1 MANQRLNIDIV
12 AKDKSKQ
19 ALSNVQKGLS
29 RLKQSVFNLK
39 NAFIGLGAG
48 LVVKGFVDA
57 GIQVENLSVQLKTLF
72 GSAKEGE
79 KALRSITKF
88 AAGTPFELKNV
99 QQGVT
104 SLAVVR
110 KQAEA
115 AGLSFDDLLTLTGNV
130 AAQMGGDFSF
140 ASFQIQKAF
149 STGIAAAE
157 SLKERGVAGMAG
169 FKAGVSVNAMDTI
182 KIMNAAFGKDGK
194 FGNLMEELSKTL
206 FGTISNLKDAF
217 FIFQVEV
224 SKGFFKA
231 LKKNLG
237 DLKKTVEENKKEIDE
252 FGAMIGTGL
261 SKAING
267 TASALKFLKD
277 NIGLL
282 TEAFKL
288 FISFK
293 IVALFYSISVAIGV
307 ANGAMIGFNAT
318 VRKNLLIGS
327 AVLVISQINRIIDGV
342 KKLANIG
349 KDPIDAEDFLE
360 DGKKMIEVIDRFGN
374 KVKIVVTDLSQME
387 GAVINTLPA
396 IKEAETAFQR
406 MARIIKESLSSFGDE
421 AFGGFKDGLK
431 NSLDVS
437 VFDRFEEAGKKSLK
451 SLESAMTD
459 FVMTGKLN
467 FETLR
472 IAITRSIV
480 EALIGSAVTFALKK
494 ATAIF
499 KLQAIREGLISAYKA
514 GAKALASMPF
524 PFNLAAAG
532 AVIGTGLGIV
542 NKIKGF
548 QSGGAVSK
556 GEPIMVGEQGAE
568 LFIPNSSGQITQSAR
583 GTGGGGNTNVNFTI
597 NATDVRGVK
606 ELLIDNRA
614 TIVNV
619 INSALNE
626 KGKEALV

>member
-19 ALSNVQKGLS
+19 ALSNVQKGLG

-48 LVVKGFVDA
+48 LVVKGFIDA

-72 GSAKEGE
+72 GSAKAGE
-79 KALRSITKF
+79 DALRSITKF
-88 AAGTPFELKNV
+88 AATTPFELKNI

-110 KQAEA
+110 KNAEE

-130 AAQMGGDFSF
+130 AAQMGGDFAF

-169 FKAGVSVNAMDTI
+169 FKAGVSVNALDTI
-182 KIMNAAFGKDGK
+182 KIMNKAFGKGGE

-267 TASALKFLKD
+267 TASTLKFMKD

-288 FISFK
+288 FIALK
-293 IVALFYSISVAIGV
+293 IVAFFHGIAVAIGV
-307 ANGAMIGFNAT
+307 ANAAMIGFNAT

-327 AVLVISQINRIIDGV
+327 AVLVISQINQIINGV
-342 KKLANIG
+342 KRLANIG

-374 KVKIVVTDLSQME
+374 KVKIVVTDLSQMQ
-387 GAVINTLPA
+387 GVVIDTLPS
-396 IKEAETAFQR
+396 IKEAETSFEKMLR
-406 MARIIKESLSSFGDE
+406 HIKETVLK
-421 AFGGFKDGLK
+421 FKDL
-431 NSLDVS
+431 N
-437 VFDRFEEAGKKSLK
+437 EK
-451 SLESAMTD
+451 SLEEAQ
-459 FVMTGKLN
+459 GKFKN
-467 FETLR
+467 IKET
-472 IAITRSIV
+472 IAKGMNEGITKLSNGFARAVFLGEKLSDTFKKMAQELGVKILG
-480 EALIGSAVTFALKK
+480 ALIEVLARKSAELLIEKLITKEKQKQQALTLTSGGGSIFSAIGSFFGGGK
-494 ATAIF
+494 A
-499 KLQAIREGLISAYKA
+499 
-514 GAKALASMPF
+514 
-524 PFNLAAAG
+524 
-532 AVIGTGLGIV
+532 
-542 NKIKGF
+542 
-548 QSGGAVSK
+548 SGGAVSK
-556 GEPIMVGEQGAE
+556 GQPYMVGEQGAE
-568 LFIPNSSGQITQSAR
+568 LFVPNQSGQIQQSAR
-583 GTGGGGNTNVNFTI
+583 GGNGGSTNVNFTI
-597 NATDVRGVK
+597 NTVDASGFE
-606 ELLIDNRA
+606 ELLVRSRG
-614 TIVNV
+614 TITQL
-619 INSALNE
+619 INSAVNE
-626 KGKEALV
+626 RGSKNLI